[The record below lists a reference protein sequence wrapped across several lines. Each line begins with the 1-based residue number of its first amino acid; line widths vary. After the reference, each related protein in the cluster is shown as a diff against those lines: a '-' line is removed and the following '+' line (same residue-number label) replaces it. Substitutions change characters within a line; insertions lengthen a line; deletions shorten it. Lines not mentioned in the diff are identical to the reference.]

1 MIILNTKKGAD
12 AVNSTMTDTE
22 QMRKIF
28 ADLKQTASELEN
40 SDLSPSEQVFMLA
53 DALSEAIG
61 GKAQYD
67 TCERI
72 DELAES
78 SAILGDKLLSGSV
91 ALILKRG
98 LTDIAAYENIG
109 EMLSDLDIAEKM
121 LKKLSRPE
129 KPSAK
134 PSKKKKLLEKPAV
147 AMIGALYKTPVV
159 SRYGG
164 NRINVLVLGNN
175 EYTRLFTDYCLQ
187 LCQIADRSLNILS
200 V

>member
-1 MIILNTKKGAD
+1 MITQNTKKGAD

-28 ADLKQTASELEN
+28 ADLKQTALELEN
-40 SDLSPSEQVFMLA
+40 SGLSPSEQVFMLA

-98 LTDIAAYENIG
+98 LTDIAAYENMG

-129 KPSAK
+129 SRPQSRQRRKSCLKSP
-134 PSKKKKLLEKPAV
+134 LL
-147 AMIGALYKTPVV
+147 
-159 SRYGG
+159 R
-164 NRINVLVLGNN
+164 
-175 EYTRLFTDYCLQ
+175 
-187 LCQIADRSLNILS
+187 
-200 V
+200 